1 MLRGNILAYMVNK
14 PTWLLEINT
23 INTEIVVR
31 TMCGICIEIVW
42 VKEKLTGK
50 S

>member
-1 MLRGNILAYMVNK
+1 MLCGNILAYRVNK

-23 INTEIVVR
+23 EIVAR
-31 TMCGICIEIVW
+31 TMCGICIKIVW
-42 VKEKLTGK
+42 VKEKLTAI

>member
-1 MLRGNILAYMVNK
+1 MLCGNILAYMINK
-14 PTWLLEINT
+14 PTWLLE

-31 TMCGICIEIVW
+31 TMCGICIKIVW